1 MSNDIH
7 TAILI
12 TELKSMQHRI
22 DTYMKNKK
30 NSGKSVYFDQ
40 RAMHYFME
48 KLIEFVTEIADIN
61 ED

>member
-1 MSNDIH
+1 MSNHIH

-12 TELKSMQHRI
+12 TELKSLFARV
-22 DTYMKNKK
+22 DTYMENKK
-30 NSGKSVYFDQ
+30 NSGKSMYFDQ
-40 RAMHYFME
+40 RAMRYFME